1 MPTSALGFHTYPHL
15 HPCTTHTKHVCPGFK
30 SQPSLNQVW
39 WCMYVITAHR
49 KWRQG
54 DQRFKVILSYKVR
67 LSESEASEGG
77 RKRGRKRREKR
88 K

>member
-1 MPTSALGFHTYPHL
+1 
-15 HPCTTHTKHVCPGFK
+15 
-30 SQPSLNQVW
+30 
-39 WCMYVITAHR
+39 MYIITALR

-77 RKRGRKRREKR
+77 RKGGKKKKEEEEEMKG
-88 K
+88 KEICI

>member
-1 MPTSALGFHTYPHL
+1 
-15 HPCTTHTKHVCPGFK
+15 
-30 SQPSLNQVW
+30 
-39 WCMYVITAHR
+39 MYVITAHR

-77 RKRGRKRREKR
+77 RKGERKRREKR